1 MDALIDIHT
10 HDKTASHTATRLVCI
25 PPEDIGRTTLET
37 RDKFCSGIHPWDCAS
52 PASPLRFERISAC
65 ARLGEIR
72 AVGES
77 GLDRFRHDVE
87 FPTQLSWFRLHI
99 ELSESTG
106 LPLVVHSVRTDSDIL
121 SEHTRAA
128 PRASWILHACAAKPE
143 VLEQFL
149 SRGLFVSF
157 GPRELS
163 RPDSA
168 ARLAVA
174 FGPRFFLETDDSA
187 TPIQEVYAQAARLL
201 GISVAETATVTRSN
215 WRGLFG
221 E

>member
-10 HDKTASHTATRLVCI
+10 HDNAGSHTATRLVCI
-25 PPEDIGRTTLET
+25 PPEDIGRASGDTS
-37 RDKFCSGIHPWDCAS
+37 DKFCSGIHPWDCAS
-52 PASPLRFERISAC
+52 PSSPLRFERISAC

-77 GLDRFRHDVE
+77 GLDRFRRDVD
-87 FPTQLSWFRLHI
+87 FSTQLRWFRMHI
-99 ELSESTG
+99 DLSEATG
-106 LPLVVHSVRTDSDIL
+106 IPLVVHSVRTDSDIL
-121 SEHTRAA
+121 SEHSRAA
-128 PRASWILHACAAKPE
+128 PRAPWILHACAAEPDL
-143 VLEQFL
+143 LEQFL

-163 RPDSA
+163 RPNSA

-201 GISVAETATVTRSN
+201 GISVAEIAVVTRSN
-215 WRGLFG
+215 WRRLFG